1 MVGCGFWKGRCTSWY
16 LHETGGKTLPM
27 GALAD
32 GQFLGRTGST
42 AMGVAGISHS
52 SSSITFTQSAV
63 GQLVVGG
70 LGNQGQVA
78 LGAHLDQDD
87 WLIKRDVDGASTYSE
102 AGALLALQRDVT
114 NVTSEDGNFLEC
126 QNAAGTALGSIN
138 ADGGATL
145 TGLCRFGSL
154 ENNLWTFE
162 VDTPRSLFAS
172 VTVASAGSYEHAALY
187 YWSVSGTNFFAGIP
201 DGAAQRSESMYSIG
215 HMPGGGNYE
224 WVKDLN
230 VTAAGLV
237 GIGQTAPT
245 ARLGVKG
252 TTDDGT
258 TNIFLGV
265 DSADASMFA
274 VNTNGDMTLAGA
286 LNHDGSTA
294 GFYATAPITQPA
306 KASYN
311 NWESTADVA
320 DALAALGLVDAG
332 GGADV
337 PSRQLKSSGTL
348 GGAVT
353 SFDITSLDLNTD
365 GRYILE
371 LRLEHVG
378 GAIGDANLG
387 IFFEADYTATN
398 YDSVMMWCDGG
409 AVAGSS
415 TNDTNWGYLED
426 GAQVTATI
434 ELHRD
439 IKGNLVA
446 NVWAAGFEGASNLQD
461 ARGHIRT
468 QGVETNL
475 TSIRILSSVA
485 SALAAGSTWKV
496 WKVAG

>member
-63 GQLVVGG
+63 GQLVRGG
-70 LGNQGQVA
+70 LGQAAQVA
-78 LGAHLDQDD
+78 LAANLDQDD

-126 QNAAGTALGSIN
+126 QNAAGAALAKIDKTGGGYFAGHVGIGLTPSTAALKLTDATAEQPWIELEPTADNITTQVRWLNAAGALEWSIYN
-138 ADGGATL
+138 PATSTDL
-145 TGLCRFGSL
+145 RIFDTDDRM
-154 ENNLWTFE
+154 TFE
-162 VDTPRSLFAS
+162 V
-172 VTVASAGSYEHAALY
+172 
-187 YWSVSGTNFFAGIP
+187 
-201 DGAAQRSESMYSIG
+201 
-215 HMPGGGNYE
+215 GGNI
-224 WVKDLN
+224 
-230 VTAAGLV
+230 A
-237 GIGQTAPT
+237 IGRLAPA
-245 ARLGVKG
+245 ARLDIKG
-252 TTDDGT
+252 ASNDGGDDV
-258 TNIFLGV
+258 LLLR
-265 DSADASMFA
+265 DSDDASMFA

-311 NWESTADVA
+311 NWESTADIA
-320 DALAALGLVDAG
+320 DALAALGLVDTG

-337 PSRQLKSSGTL
+337 PSRQLKSSGSL